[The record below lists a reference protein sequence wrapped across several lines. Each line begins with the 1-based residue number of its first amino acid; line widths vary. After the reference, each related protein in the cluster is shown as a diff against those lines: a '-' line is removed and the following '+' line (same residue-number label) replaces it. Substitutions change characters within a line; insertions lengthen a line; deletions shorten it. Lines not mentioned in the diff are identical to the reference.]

1 MHTSE
6 KCARENNRFLIARVR
21 ESERER
27 ERGERER
34 GRREGEGEIDVLELT
49 IFNTRFLLFCVNTEA
64 IAGEGEKEDKR
75 QHKYDASQK

>member
-6 KCARENNRFLIARVR
+6 KYRREKQQISHR
-21 ESERER
+21 ESERKRAR
-27 ERGERER
+27 ERGRERGR
-34 GRREGEGEIDVLELT
+34 GRREGERDALELT